1 MITLTVNGGPPTFEV
16 GFVEDMNIQD
26 ALEAAFNASSDSKIL
41 TFSLQFYGNSLG
53 YLVNMVNETYDSFIA
68 PNSYQPFFYWEIL
81 LNNTPI
87 TKGIDNTKLMDGD
100 SVEFI
105 YTRFV
110 PEVHGNSTLAVKFKQ
125 KALSQSN

>member
-1 MITLTVNGGPPTFEV
+1 MITVTINGGPPTFEV
-16 GFVEDMNIQD
+16 VFVENMNIQD
-26 ALEAAFNASSDSKIL
+26 ALEAAYNSPTGSKNL
-41 TFSLQFYGNSLG
+41 AYSLQFYGKSLG

-100 SVEFI
+100 SVEFM
-105 YTRFV
+105 YTRYI
-110 PEVHGNSTLAVKFKQ
+110 PDAHENSTLAVKFNQ
-125 KALSQSN
+125 RTLS